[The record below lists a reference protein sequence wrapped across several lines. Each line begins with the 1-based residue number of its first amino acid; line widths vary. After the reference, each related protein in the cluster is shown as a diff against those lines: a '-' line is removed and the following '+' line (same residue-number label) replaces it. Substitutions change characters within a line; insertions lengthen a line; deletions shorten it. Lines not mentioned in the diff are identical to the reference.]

1 MRKSVAATE
10 WVFPAPT
17 KSGHMEQSTLVKQHG
32 KACDLAGIER
42 LPFYT
47 FRHTCLTRW
56 ASHMDPYTLAYFAG
70 HSDFGT
76 TRRYV
81 HPNLDTGRA
90 AMEKAREVQGG
101 HKNGHTAEMNVAEPE
116 GSEAGKPKSRED
128 LEWYAR
134 ADSNGR
140 PFAPEA
146 NALSS

>member
-1 MRKSVAATE
+1 
-10 WVFPAPT
+10 
-17 KSGHMEQSTLVKQHG
+17 
-32 KACDLAGIER
+32 
-42 LPFYT
+42 
-47 FRHTCLTRW
+47 
-56 ASHMDPYTLAYFAG
+56 MDPYTLAYFAG

-101 HKNGHTAEMNVAEPE
+101 HKNGHNAETDVAENE
-116 GSEAGKPKSRED
+116 TGEAGKPKEREG
-128 LEWYAR
+128 LGWYAR
-134 ADSNGR
+134 VDSNHR

>member
-1 MRKSVAATE
+1 MAKAIAARSLTA
-10 WVFPAPT
+10 V
-17 KSGHMEQSTLVKQHG
+17 TLEPQG
-32 KACDLAGIER
+32 
-42 LPFYT
+42 
-47 FRHTCLTRW
+47 
-56 ASHMDPYTLAYFAG
+56 
-70 HSDFGT
+70 DFGI

-90 AMEKAREVQGG
+90 ATEKAREVQSG
-101 HKNGHTAEMNVAEPE
+101 HKNGHNAEMGVAEAE
-116 GSEAGKPKSRED
+116 AAEAGKLNNGEG

>member
-1 MRKSVAATE
+1 M
-10 WVFPAPT
+10 
-17 KSGHMEQSTLVKQHG
+17 SGHIEQSTLAKQHA
-32 KACDLAGIER
+32 KACKAAGIGA

-56 ASHMDPYTLAYFAG
+56 ATHMDPYTLAYFAG

-81 HPNLDTGRA
+81 HPNLDTGRE
-90 AMEKAREVQGG
+90 AMERAREGQGG
-101 HKNGHTAEMNVAEPE
+101 HNSGHNAETEAESPAAAKE
-116 GSEAGKPKSRED
+116 VKGKEVKD

>member
-1 MRKSVAATE
+1 
-10 WVFPAPT
+10 
-17 KSGHMEQSTLVKQHG
+17 
-32 KACDLAGIER
+32 
-42 LPFYT
+42 
-47 FRHTCLTRW
+47 
-56 ASHMDPYTLAYFAG
+56 MDSYNLAYFAG

-90 AMEKAREVQGG
+90 AMERAREVQGG
-101 HKNGHTAEMNVAEPE
+101 HKNGHNARMDVAEAE
-116 GSEAGKPKSRED
+116 RTEAGKPNKGEG

-146 NALSS
+146 MG